1 MARVSQMRLAV
12 IALLVVSAIWGA
24 HAVIGANVER
34 VIAPLPLT
42 VGRFTVTALCFLPS
56 TYHARKRFR
65 QMSMRTWL
73 TLAAAGLSVAVFYP
87 LFYYQS
93 LLTLSPVESLLII
106 NAAPILAA
114 FLAFVFY
121 RERLTRKQLLG
132 MGIALC
138 GVILI
143 ATQASGRGH
152 ASLAALL
159 DAVIGMASF
168 AFYTVI
174 SRKLFQAL
182 PRFDVLGITS
192 VFGAIVLWFIAFVQG
207 KVSVVVQS
215 YAHFSLASWLGFF
228 FIALFVSVI
237 AYTLFGYALP
247 RVPTGLSASLTFYP
261 QALFAALLQWLIIGQ
276 LPSQRTFLGGGILLI
291 GTFLLQNAKR
301 KAGAE
306 SPLEET
312 LSKDRSSST

>member
-1 MARVSQMRLAV
+1 MSQARLAV
-12 IALLVVSAIWGA
+12 FALLIVSAIWGA
-24 HAVIGANVER
+24 HAVVGANVER

-42 VGRFTVTALCFLPS
+42 VGRFTVTALCFFPALF
-56 TYHARKRFR
+56 HARKRFR

-73 TLAAAGLSVAVFYP
+73 TLTAAGLSVAVFYP

-121 RERLTRKQLLG
+121 RERLSRRQLLG
-132 MGIALC
+132 MGIALF

-143 ATQASGRGH
+143 ATKASGRGH
-152 ASLAALL
+152 TSLSALL
-159 DAVIGMASF
+159 DAGIGMASF

-182 PRFDVLGITS
+182 PRFDVLGVTS
-192 VFGAIVLWFIAFVQG
+192 VIGALALWLIAFAQG
-207 KVSVVVQS
+207 QADHTLET
-215 YAHFSLASWLGFF
+215 YAHLTLAAWLGFL

-261 QALFAALLQWLIIGQ
+261 QAVFAALLQWVIIGT
-276 LPSQRTFLGGGILLI
+276 LPTLRTFLGGGVLLV
-291 GTFLLQNAKR
+291 GTFLLQKSNVQTS
-301 KAGAE
+301 G
-306 SPLEET
+306 
-312 LSKDRSSST
+312 KDLGEQTARENRSSQL